1 MKNILQRLRKFIAR
15 ERFYAL
21 LLSFVIMVQV
31 GAYLAE
37 KITPLEPEKQEVVT
51 EAKAEPQTQRIS
63 EDEVMRDQLQEAF
76 AEKPRLAMVFGLLMG
91 IIALVFLI
99 GLCVDILM
107 LYKSERFQIMGSF
120 AGVPYVAWSIWDVAK
135 VAILFLFFGHALI
148 IAESGFSAIF
158 PFLKV
163 DNVRMILNSTIMDGL
178 AIFLIIYI
186 IRKEYGEDL
195 SKLGISLK
203 NFFKNILYGV
213 ISYIAAVP
221 ILIGLLLLVI
231 FVVKLI
237 HYEPPTQPILEL
249 LVKEESKK
257 LFLYSI
263 FFVAVIGPILEEIF
277 FRGFMYGAIKK
288 RFGIWGAML
297 ITSFLFSALH
307 ANWVGFL
314 PIMALGMLLAYL
326 YEKTGSLSASIAVHI
341 MHNLGMSLFILLIR
355 ELGVRGI

>member
-1 MKNILQRLRKFIAR
+1 MNNMLQRIRKFIAR
-15 ERFYAL
+15 ERFYVL
-21 LLSFVIMVQV
+21 LLSFVVMVQV

-37 KITPLEPEKQEVVT
+37 RIAPPEAEKQEVVVQEKIESQT
-51 EAKAEPQTQRIS
+51 EQPS
-63 EDEVMRDQLQEAF
+63 NDEDMRNQLQEAF
-76 AEKPRLAMVFGLLMG
+76 AERPRLAMVFGLLMG
-91 IIALVFLI
+91 IIALAFLM

-107 LYKSERFQIMGSF
+107 LYKSERFQIMGNF

-158 PFLKV
+158 PFLEV

-178 AIFLIIYI
+178 AIFFIIYI

-195 SKLGISLK
+195 SKLGISFK
-203 NFFKNILYGV
+203 NFFKNIFVGV
-213 ISYIAAVP
+213 LSYIAAVP

-231 FVVKLI
+231 FVVKLT
-237 HYEPPTQPILEL
+237 HYEPPPQPILEL
-249 LVKEESKK
+249 LVKEESQK

-263 FFVAVIGPILEEIF
+263 FFVAMIGPILEEIF
-277 FRGFMYGAIKK
+277 FRGFMYTAIKK
-288 RFGIWGAML
+288 RFGMWGALL

-341 MHNLGMSLFILLIR
+341 MHNFGMSLFILFIR